1 MNHRDQRAYRMG
13 EWKYLKVDE
22 HEYLFNIVNDARE
35 RANQAKNYP
44 DKLTE
49 MRQVWIDWN
58 DTIPSIPEDASVSLG
73 YGRADMPQ
81 R

>member
-1 MNHRDQRAYRMG
+1 MNHRSQRAYRMG

-22 HEYLFNIVNDARE
+22 HEYLFNVVNDARE
-35 RANQAKNYP
+35 RANHAKNDP
-44 DKLTE
+44 DRLAE
-49 MRQVWIDWN
+49 MRQAWLDWN
-58 DTIPSIPEDASVSLG
+58 DSIPPIPDDATVSLG

>member
-1 MNHRDQRAYRMG
+1 MG
-13 EWKYLKVDE
+13 DWKYLQVDE
-22 HEYLFNIVNDARE
+22 HEYLFNVVNDARE

-44 DKLTE
+44 DKLAE
-49 MRQVWIDWN
+49 MRQVWLYWN
-58 DTIPSIPEDASVSLG
+58 DTIPQIPEDASVSLG